1 MLEYAPKF
9 LVGNAAAFRRLLAQI
24 MENMLRDKHE
34 FWARL
39 RRSKAKEE
47 PLPSDSVLRLD
58 AMARTATTPSR
69 AAARNEE
76 AALLRLALDLL
87 DPDDRTVLELRQYE
101 ELSFAAIGE
110 RLGLLENAARMR
122 FQRAL
127 GRLGEELERLRSGF

>member
-9 LVGNAAAFRRLLAQI
+9 LVGNAAACRRLLAQL